1 MSYNTLVLFGVVS
14 INFVIKP
21 KGKEYHRSTHWACLV
36 PLPLG
41 VSVILSVLLQ
51 EPKKQN
57 QMPVWVLGR
66 PQALL
71 QLAGW
76 IMIQHEVQAASTRA

>member
-1 MSYNTLVLFGVVS
+1 MPFVVVS
-14 INFVIKP
+14 INFFIKP
-21 KGKEYHRSTHWACLV
+21 KGKEHSRSTYWACLV
-36 PLPLG
+36 PLPPG
-41 VSVILSVLLQ
+41 VSVILSVLLR
-51 EPKKQN
+51 EPKMPN
-57 QMPVWVLGR
+57 QMPVWVVGR